1 MVVSPLAFLVGAVAR
16 RSTWS
21 LLLEVLPV
29 WLLTMQSLVA
39 LSSQG
44 DVDGRSSTPLFSRP
58 VDALRT
64 KLSSMRGQ
72 NSKLTDFLGRWTIQ
86 ERHNIDEFLE
96 GVRHTGVS
104 PLFPWRGLAVARR
117 ILQAAGLPS
126 ECLLSD
132 QFSTRVCRAA
142 LGFSSWQRAIISHAG
157 QSYTLEQGPGD
168 TLRIVT
174 QDLRGT
180 SQLELPLSGKAVAAD
195 DGDNGARVWRSAY
208 IKGSPPAVV
217 VTERARHAQIPTPGS
232 RLPRERAKRMRVM

>member
-96 GVRHTGVS
+96 GVAPHWRLSSFSLAWSRRGQEDS
-104 PLFPWRGLAVARR
+104 P
-117 ILQAAGLPS
+117 
-126 ECLLSD
+126 
-132 QFSTRVCRAA
+132 
-142 LGFSSWQRAIISHAG
+142 
-157 QSYTLEQGPGD
+157 
-168 TLRIVT
+168 
-174 QDLRGT
+174 
-180 SQLELPLSGKAVAAD
+180 SGRFA
-195 DGDNGARVWRSAY
+195 
-208 IKGSPPAVV
+208 
-217 VTERARHAQIPTPGS
+217 
-232 RLPRERAKRMRVM
+232 